1 MKINLRKI
9 GTAALACIL
18 SLSSAAAAVSVYNG
32 SGDIFSKVSA
42 AQQGH
47 ITINAHT
54 GDNGKVQSLAGKKFN
69 VYKVFDALN
78 SDGMESINYTINPLY
93 VQALKNA
100 TKKDSEYAII
110 DYIQSMNNNLVTN
123 DVNHNQK
130 NETVYSDFRYFVESL
145 RNEIVRLGNKPTQIV
160 TVPEGTE
167 ESYTLDVDYGWYLI
181 DEVTNVEGTHSAASL
196 CMVNTANPDMTVDI
210 KSDFPVIQKQIQE
223 DDNRKNI
230 GINSDGWNDVA
241 DFEIG
246 QTVPYR
252 YNSYVP
258 DMNGYDTYY
267 YAVHDKMNSAL
278 TFVPDSV
285 KVKIGSMT
293 LQKDTDYRVVTEGI
307 DDGETFQ
314 IQIMDLKAVINRYYY
329 SGEAGNK
336 PETEKVYGQKILIE
350 YDAVLNEDAQLD
362 TGRPGFEND
371 VKLEYSNNPDADGA
385 GQTGETPWDTVV
397 CFTFRMD
404 GIKVNDQV
412 PERKLEGAKFKL
424 YSDKD
429 CTQEVYVKKASK
441 SDGYTVISRD
451 SVAGSASPSEAVE
464 IVSDENGAFN
474 IIGLDSQVYFLKE
487 TKAPD
492 GYRLLKDPIEI
503 DVKAVYGADN
513 RTEYI
518 KGDGATDK
526 TLRSLEATAK
536 FKEFYTGVHSEYEKS
551 LSTNVDTG
559 TLNIKVVN
567 KVGSKLPAT
576 GSAATIVLVC
586 AGTAVMAAVL
596 IKKKK
601 NEKEYIAQ
609 TEEWKKKTKEYYK
622 EFPAMVKARDQILY
636 ASDMEKRYDS
646 LRITKVSMEAGELV
660 AENQEAGLS
669 IYGVPEILEFTV
681 SYSQLK
687 DWLHRIPKEEERKS
701 INEMVLTLDEAS
713 GNLVGDIRMKQYY
726 MLGTGEEY
734 QPAEIND
741 VQKGTDNIFGGASG
755 IAPEDVQ
762 QTKASQQAG
771 EKQET
776 ETPEQ

>member
-1 MKINLRKI
+1 MNSTESSGAFFIDENGDLTVTVKNEINLWNLRLVKKNDAGKTLEDAEFTLYRDKDCTDPIGKGTTDENGRVNFDRIVAGEYYLLETKAPAGYRKI
-9 GTAALACIL
+9 EDPL
-18 SLSSAAAAVSVYNG
+18 
-32 SGDIFSKVSA
+32 KVSLRSED
-42 AQQGH
+42 GKFSFY
-47 ITINAHT
+47 INDEAV
-54 GDNGKVQSLAGKKFN
+54 K
-69 VYKVFDALN
+69 
-78 SDGMESINYTINPLY
+78 
-93 VQALKNA
+93 
-100 TKKDSEYAII
+100 
-110 DYIQSMNNNLVTN
+110 
-123 DVNHNQK
+123 
-130 NETVYSDFRYFVESL
+130 
-145 RNEIVRLGNKPTQIV
+145 
-160 TVPEGTE
+160 VPEGTE

-196 CMVNTANPDMTVDI
+196 CMVNTSNPDMTVDI

-329 SGEAGNK
+329 SDEAGSK

-397 CFTFRMD
+397 CFTFRMN

-559 TLNIKVVN
+559 TFNIKVVN

-601 NEKEYIAQ
+601 NEKE
-609 TEEWKKKTKEYYK
+609 
-622 EFPAMVKARDQILY
+622 
-636 ASDMEKRYDS
+636 
-646 LRITKVSMEAGELV
+646 
-660 AENQEAGLS
+660 
-669 IYGVPEILEFTV
+669 
-681 SYSQLK
+681 
-687 DWLHRIPKEEERKS
+687 
-701 INEMVLTLDEAS
+701 
-713 GNLVGDIRMKQYY
+713 
-726 MLGTGEEY
+726 
-734 QPAEIND
+734 
-741 VQKGTDNIFGGASG
+741 
-755 IAPEDVQ
+755 
-762 QTKASQQAG
+762 
-771 EKQET
+771 
-776 ETPEQ
+776 

>member
-18 SLSSAAAAVSVYNG
+18 SLSSAAAVSVYNG

-293 LQKDTDYRVVTEGI
+293 LQKDTDYRVVTEG
-307 DDGETFQ
+307 
-314 IQIMDLKAVINRYYY
+314 
-329 SGEAGNK
+329 NK

-404 GIKVNDQV
+404 GIKANDQV

-424 YSDKD
+424 
-429 CTQEVYVKKASK
+429 
-441 SDGYTVISRD
+441 
-451 SVAGSASPSEAVE
+451 
-464 IVSDENGAFN
+464 
-474 IIGLDSQVYFLKE
+474 
-487 TKAPD
+487 
-492 GYRLLKDPIEI
+492 

-559 TLNIKVVN
+559 TFNIKVVN

-601 NEKEYIAQ
+601 NEKE
-609 TEEWKKKTKEYYK
+609 
-622 EFPAMVKARDQILY
+622 
-636 ASDMEKRYDS
+636 
-646 LRITKVSMEAGELV
+646 
-660 AENQEAGLS
+660 
-669 IYGVPEILEFTV
+669 
-681 SYSQLK
+681 
-687 DWLHRIPKEEERKS
+687 
-701 INEMVLTLDEAS
+701 
-713 GNLVGDIRMKQYY
+713 
-726 MLGTGEEY
+726 
-734 QPAEIND
+734 
-741 VQKGTDNIFGGASG
+741 
-755 IAPEDVQ
+755 
-762 QTKASQQAG
+762 
-771 EKQET
+771 
-776 ETPEQ
+776 

>member
-47 ITINAHT
+47 ITINAYT

-69 VYKVFDALN
+69 VYKIFDAQN
-78 SDGMESINYTINPLY
+78 STGMESINYTMNPLY
-93 VQALKNA
+93 TQALKNA
-100 TKKDSEYAII
+100 TRKDSEYAII
-110 DYIQSMNNNLVTN
+110 DYIQSMNNNVVIN
-123 DVNHNQK
+123 DVDHNQK

-145 RNEIVRLGNKPTQIV
+145 RNEIVRLGNKPTQTV
-160 TVPEGTE
+160 TVPDGAE
-167 ESYTLDVDYGWYLI
+167 ESYTLDVDYGWYVI

-196 CMVNTANPDMTVDI
+196 CMVNTANPNITVDI
-210 KSDFPVIQKQIQE
+210 KSDFPVIQKQILE

-293 LQKDTDYRVVTEGI
+293 LQKDTDYRIVTEGI
-307 DDGETFQ
+307 TDGETFQ
-314 IQIMDLKAVINRYYY
+314 IQIMDLKTVVNRYYY
-329 SGEAGNK
+329 SDEAGIK

-350 YDAVLNEDAQLD
+350 YDAVLNENAQLD

-404 GIKVNDQV
+404 GIKVNDQA

-424 YSDKD
+424 YSDGN
-429 CTQEVYVKKASK
+429 CTQEVYVKKASEG
-441 SDGYTVISRD
+441 DGYIVISRD
-451 SVAGSASPSEAVE
+451 SITGSAAPSEAVE
-464 IVSDENGAFN
+464 MISDSNGAFN
-474 IIGLDSQVYFLKE
+474 IIGLDSQTYFLKE

-492 GYRLLKDPIEI
+492 GYRLLKDPIKI
-503 DVKAVYGADN
+503 DVKATYSNDN
-513 RTEYI
+513 RTNYV

-526 TLRSLEATAK
+526 TLQKLEATAK
-536 FKEFYTGVHSEYEKS
+536 FKEFYNQSFNEYHNDLTASVEEGS
-551 LSTNVDTG
+551 INL
-559 TLNIKVVN
+559 KVVN

-586 AGTAVMAAVL
+586 AGTAVMAGVL

-601 NEKEYIAQ
+601 NEKE
-609 TEEWKKKTKEYYK
+609 
-622 EFPAMVKARDQILY
+622 
-636 ASDMEKRYDS
+636 
-646 LRITKVSMEAGELV
+646 
-660 AENQEAGLS
+660 
-669 IYGVPEILEFTV
+669 
-681 SYSQLK
+681 
-687 DWLHRIPKEEERKS
+687 
-701 INEMVLTLDEAS
+701 
-713 GNLVGDIRMKQYY
+713 
-726 MLGTGEEY
+726 
-734 QPAEIND
+734 
-741 VQKGTDNIFGGASG
+741 
-755 IAPEDVQ
+755 
-762 QTKASQQAG
+762 
-771 EKQET
+771 
-776 ETPEQ
+776 